1 MKWRRGLSQCFRY
14 INIGLLKYKVNPPNK
29 EITTAPING
38 TKGTFFSTKY
48 IIATAI
54 KVEIIKGG
62 IAAFKLFPL
71 L

>member
-1 MKWRRGLSQCFRY
+1 MK
-14 INIGLLKYKVNPPNK
+14 IGLLKYKVNPPNN

-38 TKGTFFSTKY
+38 TNGTFFSIKY

-54 KVEIIKGG
+54 NVEIIKGG